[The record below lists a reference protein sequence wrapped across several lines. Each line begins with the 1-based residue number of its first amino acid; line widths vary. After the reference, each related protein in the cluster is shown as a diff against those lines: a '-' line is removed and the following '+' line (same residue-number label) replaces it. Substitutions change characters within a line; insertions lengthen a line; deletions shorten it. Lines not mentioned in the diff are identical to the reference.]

1 MSDDKKTL
9 ELLSANRP
17 PCIDTLN
24 GKATQFI
31 SEPPSLKMEFEA
43 VPEFCHSPN
52 QVVQGGF
59 VTGMLDTSMAH
70 LLIALSG
77 GKLNPVSLDINV
89 SFLAPAHPGKLI
101 STAKVV
107 RLGKSIGYF
116 SSLLYQ
122 QETLVATATSTI
134 KLVTMPEEFLYQQ
147 KAAPSLEKTHR
158 SEPSTS

>member
-17 PCIDTLN
+17 PCVDTLN

-43 VPEFCHSPN
+43 VPEICHSSN
-52 QVVQGGF
+52 QVVQCGF

-101 STAKVV
+101 SRAKVV

-116 SSLLYQ
+116 SSSLYQ

-134 KLVTMPEEFLYQQ
+134 KLAPMP
-147 KAAPSLEKTHR
+147 
-158 SEPSTS
+158 

>member
-17 PCIDTLN
+17 PCVDTLN
-24 GKATQFI
+24 GKATQFV

-43 VPEFCHSPN
+43 VPEFCHSSN

-116 SSLLYQ
+116 SSSLYQ

-134 KLVTMPEEFLYQQ
+134 KLVPMP
-147 KAAPSLEKTHR
+147 
-158 SEPSTS
+158 

>member
-17 PCIDTLN
+17 PCVDTLN

-101 STAKVV
+101 SLAKVV

-116 SSLLYQ
+116 SSSLYQ

-134 KLVTMPEEFLYQQ
+134 KLVPMP
-147 KAAPSLEKTHR
+147 
-158 SEPSTS
+158 

>member
-1 MSDDKKTL
+1 MSNDKEIL

-24 GKATQFI
+24 GKATHF
-31 SEPPSLKMEFEA
+31 EPDPPFLKMEFEA

-77 GKLNPVSLDINV
+77 GKLKPVSLDINV
-89 SFLAPAHPGKLI
+89 SFLAPSHPGKLI
-101 STAKVV
+101 SEAKVIG
-107 RLGKSIGYF
+107 LGKSIGYF
-116 SSLLYQ
+116 SS
-122 QETLVATATSTI
+122 
-134 KLVTMPEEFLYQQ
+134 
-147 KAAPSLEKTHR
+147 
-158 SEPSTS
+158 